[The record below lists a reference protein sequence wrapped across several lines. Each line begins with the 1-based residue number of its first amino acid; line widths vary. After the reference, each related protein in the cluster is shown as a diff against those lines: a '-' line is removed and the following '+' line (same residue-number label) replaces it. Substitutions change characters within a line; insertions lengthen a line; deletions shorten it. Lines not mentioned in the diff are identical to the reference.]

1 MVTDSA
7 TVTMVRLQKTNIALS
22 NGVIAVPYDRLFP
35 QNGGSICPLDTRK
48 IPYPYL
54 SISPQ
59 RVIRYTSCLVL
70 G

>member
-35 QNGGSICPLDTRK
+35 ENGGSICPK
-48 IPYPYL
+48 IGLRESPYL
-54 SISPQ
+54 
-59 RVIRYTSCLVL
+59 RN